1 MVTKKCLIVKKLYV
15 DRIKLEIK
23 DGSVLEMKYGFE
35 NGGIKMVKHINQN
48 EFEKEVLNE
57 GGVVVVDFF
66 ATWCGPCK
74 MLVPVL
80 DEVQDEIKN
89 IKIVKIDIDKNAD
102 KAAEYG
108 VKNIPTIKIFKNG
121 EEITT
126 NVGFVPKNLLK
137 EMIEKTL

>member
-1 MVTKKCLIVKKLYV
+1 
-15 DRIKLEIK
+15 
-23 DGSVLEMKYGFE
+23 
-35 NGGIKMVKHINQN
+35 MVKHINDQDFN
-48 EFEKEVLNE
+48 TEVIE
-57 GGVVVVDFF
+57 ASEVVVVDFW

-74 MLVPVL
+74 MLAPVL
-80 DEVQDEIKN
+80 DEVQDEMKN
-89 IKIVKIDIDKNAD
+89 VKIVKIDIDENSD
-102 KAAEYG
+102 KAYEYG

>member
-1 MVTKKCLIVKKLYV
+1 
-15 DRIKLEIK
+15 
-23 DGSVLEMKYGFE
+23 
-35 NGGIKMVKHINQN
+35 MVKHINQD

-57 GGVVVVDFF
+57 EGVVVVDFF

-74 MLVPVL
+74 MLAPVL
-80 DEVQDEIKN
+80 DEVQDEMKN
-89 IKIVKIDIDKNAD
+89 VKIVKIDIDENSD
-102 KAAEYG
+102 KASEYG

-137 EMIEKTL
+137 EMIEKKHYNYLLSYINIYFR

>member
-1 MVTKKCLIVKKLYV
+1 MA
-15 DRIKLEIK
+15 
-23 DGSVLEMKYGFE
+23 
-35 NGGIKMVKHINQN
+35 KHINQD

-57 GGVVVVDFF
+57 EGVVVVDFF

-74 MLVPVL
+74 MLAPVL
-80 DEVQDEIKN
+80 DEVQDEMKN
-89 IKIVKIDIDKNAD
+89 VKIVKIDIDENSD
-102 KAAEYG
+102 KASEYG

-137 EMIEKTL
+137 EMIEKLYNYLLSYINIYFG